1 MRLPPL
7 LLLLLLIAAP
17 ALAQIP
23 PPALE
28 WRSYDYPAMGFG
40 VHFPAEPSVVR
51 GTYATATG
59 SVPASIYSVKHE
71 NVEYRMTVADFSAAK
86 TDEKTAID
94 AAVKTWATDGR
105 EIKLDVEARINRR
118 YGREL
123 SVGGKDGSYAMV
135 AIFFFNNRLYEL
147 SGRALPPNATI
158 STGRT
163 IRFQQSLQ
171 FLD

>member
-1 MRLPPL
+1 MRLLP
-7 LLLLLLIAAP
+7 LLLLLIAAP
-17 ALAQIP
+17 AVAQILP
-23 PPALE
+23 KAPD
-28 WRSYDYPAMGFG
+28 WRPYDYPAMGFG

-51 GTYATATG
+51 GTYPTAAG
-59 SVPASIYSVKHE
+59 PVPASIYSVKHE

-86 TDEKTAID
+86 TDEKTAIE

-123 SVGGKDGSYAMV
+123 SVGGKDGSYSMV
-135 AIFFFNNRLYEL
+135 AIFFFNDRLYEL
-147 SGRALPPNATI
+147 SGKALPPNAQI
-158 STGRT
+158 ATGKI

-171 FLD
+171 FPG

>member
-1 MRLPPL
+1 MRLL
-7 LLLLLLIAAP
+7 SLLLLLIASP
-17 ALAQIP
+17 ALAQIQP
-23 PPALE
+23 KGPD
-28 WRSYDYPAMGFG
+28 WRNYDYPAMGFG
-40 VHFPAEPSVVR
+40 VHFPAEPAVVR
-51 GTYATATG
+51 GTYPTAGGG
-59 SVPASIYSVKHE
+59 SVPASIYSVKLD

-94 AAVKTWATDGR
+94 GAVKTWGTDGR

-135 AIFFFNNRLYEL
+135 AIFFFNDRLYEL
-147 SGRALPPNATI
+147 AGKALPPNATI
-158 STGRT
+158 ATGKT